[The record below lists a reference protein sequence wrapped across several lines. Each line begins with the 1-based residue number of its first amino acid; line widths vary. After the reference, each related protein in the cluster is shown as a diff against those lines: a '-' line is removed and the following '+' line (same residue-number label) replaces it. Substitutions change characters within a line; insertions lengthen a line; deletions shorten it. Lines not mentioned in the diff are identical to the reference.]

1 MSDAAVTVVVM
12 HSYQLQPAKAGR
24 TWWASVGVTLVVLLV
39 PVALWWP
46 APAPEGTESAVVLG
60 SGEWEIPL
68 TVDGDPVR
76 CEDNALSLAASWW
89 CGETIV
95 VDTLTDRATDDPDQA
110 LRRLTAG
117 LTGWPENTS
126 DDILREGGARML
138 VDARSRTVGMSLQ
151 GTGDYEGV
159 QTFVTVSGVGEEL
172 ALFVD
177 AVWRAFTGEEL
188 PEAVASLISGMSGG
202 PHGQDSVLPEL
213 FLDREVTV

>member
-1 MSDAAVTVVVM
+1 M
-12 HSYQLQPAKAGR
+12 HSYQLQPARAGR

-46 APAPEGTESAVVLG
+46 APAPEGRHSEVVVG
-60 SGEWEIPL
+60 SGEWEIPV

-76 CEDNALSLAASWW
+76 CEENSLGLAASWW
-89 CGETIV
+89 CGETVI

-110 LRRLTAG
+110 LRRLTSG

-151 GTGDYEGV
+151 GTGEYDGV
-159 QTFVTVSGVGEEL
+159 QTFVTVSGVGMEL
-172 ALFVD
+172 AVFVD
-177 AVWRAFTGEEL
+177 AVWQAFTGEEL
-188 PEAVASLISGMSGG
+188 PEAVASLISGMNHG
-202 PHGQDSVLPEL
+202 PLESESFLPEL
-213 FLDREVTV
+213 RLDQEVSV

>member
-1 MSDAAVTVVVM
+1 M
-12 HSYQLQPAKAGR
+12 HSYQLQPARAGR
-24 TWWASVGVTLVVLLV
+24 TWWASVGVTLVVLLA

-68 TVDGDPVR
+68 TVDGDQVC
-76 CEDNALSLAASWW
+76 CEDNALGLAASWW
-89 CGETIV
+89 CGETVI

-138 VDARSRTVGMSLQ
+138 VDARSNTVGMSLQ
-151 GTGDYEGV
+151 GTGEYEGA
-159 QTFVTVSGVGEEL
+159 QTFVAVSGVGAEL

-177 AVWRAFTGEEL
+177 AVWLAFTGEEL
-188 PEAVASLISGMSGG
+188 PEAVASLISDMGG
-202 PHGQDSVLPEL
+202 NPHGSESFLPEL
-213 FLDREVTV
+213 FPDREVTV

>member
-1 MSDAAVTVVVM
+1 M
-12 HSYQLQPAKAGR
+12 HSYQLQPARAGR
-24 TWWASVGVTLVVLLV
+24 TWWASVGVTLVVLLA

-68 TVDGDPVR
+68 TVDGDQVR
-76 CEDNALSLAASWW
+76 CEDNALGLAASWW
-89 CGETIV
+89 CGETVI

-138 VDARSRTVGMSLQ
+138 VDARSNTVGMSLQ
-151 GTGDYEGV
+151 GTGEYEGA
-159 QTFVTVSGVGEEL
+159 QTFVAVSGVGAEL

-177 AVWRAFTGEEL
+177 AVWLAFTGEEL
-188 PEAVASLISGMSGG
+188 PDAVASLISDMGG
-202 PHGQDSVLPEL
+202 NPHGPESFLPEL
-213 FLDREVTV
+213 FPDREVTV

>member
-1 MSDAAVTVVVM
+1 M
-12 HSYQLQPAKAGR
+12 HSYQLQPARAGR
-24 TWWASVGVTLVVLLV
+24 TWWASVGVTLVVLLA

-68 TVDGDPVR
+68 TVDGDQVR
-76 CEDNALSLAASWW
+76 CENNALGLAASWW
-89 CGETIV
+89 CGETVI

-110 LRRLTAG
+110 LRRLTSG

-138 VDARSRTVGMSLQ
+138 VDARSNTVGMSLQ
-151 GTGDYEGV
+151 GTGEYEGA
-159 QTFVTVSGVGEEL
+159 QTFVAVSGVGAEL

-177 AVWRAFTGEEL
+177 AVWLAFTGEEL
-188 PEAVASLISGMSGG
+188 PEAVASLISDMGG
-202 PHGQDSVLPEL
+202 NPHGSESFLPEL
-213 FLDREVTV
+213 FPDREVTV

>member
-1 MSDAAVTVVVM
+1 M
-12 HSYQLQPAKAGR
+12 HSYQLQPARAGR

-46 APAPEGTESAVVLG
+46 APAPEGTQSAVVLG

-68 TVDGDPVR
+68 TVDGDQVR
-76 CEDNALSLAASWW
+76 CEDNALGLAASWW
-89 CGETIV
+89 CGETVI

-110 LRRLTAG
+110 LRRLTSG

-138 VDARSRTVGMSLQ
+138 VDARSNTVGMSLQ
-151 GTGDYEGV
+151 GTGEYEGA
-159 QTFVTVSGVGEEL
+159 QTFVAVSGVGAEL

-177 AVWRAFTGEEL
+177 AVWLAFTGEEL
-188 PEAVASLISGMSGG
+188 PDAVASLISDMGG
-202 PHGQDSVLPEL
+202 NPHGSESFLPEL
-213 FLDREVTV
+213 FPDREVTV